1 MVYHLPAELK
11 LFAYM
16 RNEHISY
23 YSLSIHPSVINV
35 YYESNAPRRLPLYLD
50 RIPDNLKIN
59 ATNGKISP
67 IAKRKI
73 SRAIDYLIYLSKPK
87 KLPPTIHGKDYTFRL
102 NFITLTLS
110 SKQIHTDQE
119 IKAVLLNQFFIE
131 MTRKWKVQSY
141 IWRAEKQKNGNI
153 HFHIITGNFIPWNEL
168 RNTWNR
174 IQNKLGYVDRYRENR
189 ETWHAHG
196 FKFQRT
202 LGAVWSYEKQL
213 AAYKKGCLKQW
224 ENPNS
229 TDVHSIKHVGNI
241 KAYFVK
247 YMTKNQEDYPLAGRL
262 WGCSINLSNISGG
275 HCEMDSLIREELD
288 KIVASGRAKV
298 YHSDYFSCYYISAE
312 LLKELECIQILTT
325 FRDYMQ
331 RRFPFQCS
339 PELF

>member
-1 MVYHLPAELK
+1 ME
-11 LFAYM
+11 
-16 RNEHISY
+16 NEHISY

-35 YYESNAPRRLPLYLD
+35 YYQTLGIHRPVLLPCNV
-50 RIPDNLKIN
+50 PDNLKSN

-67 IAKRKI
+67 TAKRKI
-73 SRAIDYLIYLSKPK
+73 TRAIDYLIYLSKPK
-87 KLPPTIHGKDYTFRL
+87 KLPPTVHGKDYKFRL

-131 MTRKWKVQSY
+131 MARKWKVSAY
-141 IWRAEKQKNGNI
+141 IWRAEKQENGNI

-174 IQNKLGYVDRYRENR
+174 IQQKLGYITRYRENR
-189 ETWHAHG
+189 ECWHEHG

-202 LGAVWSYEKQL
+202 LANKWSYAKQL
-213 AAYKKGCLKQW
+213 AAYKKGCLTHW

-247 YMTKNQEDYPLAGRL
+247 YLTKNQEHNPLAGRL
-262 WGCSINLSNISGG
+262 WGCSINLSNIRGAE
-275 HCEMDSLIREELD
+275 CDMCSLVKAELD
-288 KIVASGRAKV
+288 KIVKSGRARV
-298 YHSDYFSCYYISAE
+298 YHDKYFSCFYIPTE
-312 LLKELECIQILTT
+312 LLKELKCIQILTT

-331 RRFPFQCS
+331 SRYPVQCS